1 MAEAWCNRSVLE
13 CTGFTSEWKEAVLD
27 RAKSMYERDKNH
39 ASVLIWSCGNESYC
53 GEDIAAMSE
62 YFRSVDPTRPVHYE
76 GVTRVPTISMISS
89 RIWKAV
95 CTQNR
100 RKWKNT

>member
-1 MAEAWCNRSVLE
+1 M
-13 CTGFTSEWKEAVLD
+13 D
-27 RAKSMYERDKNH
+27 RARTNFECYKNH
-39 ASVLIWSCGNESYC
+39 PSILFWSLGNESYA
-53 GEDIAAMSE
+53 EDDIAAMQQFFKE
-62 YFRSVDPTRPVHYE
+62 NDDLRLVHYE
-76 GVTRVPTISMISS
+76 GVTRVPDNQYDSS